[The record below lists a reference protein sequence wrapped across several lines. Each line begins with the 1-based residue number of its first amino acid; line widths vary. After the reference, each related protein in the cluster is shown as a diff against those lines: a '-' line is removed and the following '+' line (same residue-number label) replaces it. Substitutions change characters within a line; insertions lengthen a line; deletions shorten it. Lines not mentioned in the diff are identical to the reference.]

1 MSQFEI
7 RPQEIYLLERYS
19 SADYFKNLMNAF
31 KNMLDAAERALEYFM
46 QDLPYNYREHH
57 ISQQPD
63 VVWGEHVLPN
73 FRSTLESLYYGYER
87 LLEGDLSAL
96 QYAGNVMTD
105 FRAQRVD
112 YWPDWMDEHN
122 LELFDQWQAKANQV
136 AMNISTTIFGGWP
149 MGSLSYRYNLDS
161 RGSLNLPH
169 SLPVYRLNPF
179 IYIKTG
185 ETVPKDGIYLPLI
198 EEASA
203 QLLLKGHDAQE
214 ALVGLDPDSPQYDHE
229 EPAEWFF
236 VERVA
241 DEGGSLATIETTSLK
256 AYAGESCLYSGNW
269 WSPANQS
276 QSRYFAKGEIFPK
289 LESAWGETIW
299 YLEVTNKTNEN

>member
-1 MSQFEI
+1 MTALEI

-19 SADYFKNLMNAF
+19 SAEYFKELIEAF
-31 KNMLDAAERALEYFM
+31 QQTLDAAERALDLFM
-46 QDLPYNYREHH
+46 SDLPYNYRDRH
-57 ISQQPD
+57 ISEQPD

-73 FRSTLESLYYGYER
+73 FRSTIQSLSFAYKR

-161 RGSLNLPH
+161 RGSLNLSH